1 MSILKVR
8 FSEGKALKI
17 VSGTKAVSFKDWGM
31 KESDVENFVTENI
44 SAVMGEDTG
53 LLIVGEQVVDEAGK
67 KNDLVALDSDGS
79 LVLIEIKRD
88 KADMESRHE
97 QLEFQAIR
105 YCASLA
111 TITTIDQLVDVMA
124 SKYFA
129 AHDAGYKGD
138 RPIEERAKEK
148 IEDFLQGNGSLDDF
162 NEKQRIVLISSGYD
176 DSTKSACAWLVKSG
190 VDITLVQLQP
200 VEVDGDMQIDVKQI
214 MPPDSLE
221 DSFVPFKEG
230 EKKPGSSPKGDH
242 QRKSLP
248 RMADLFEWGIV
259 KPGDAVY
266 LRGRREASLAKV
278 VDSSTVEFK
287 GSEMTFNEWGNLVTG
302 WSATPIYDVTFL
314 DGQSDPKSLAQMRT
328 EYMLSHKEKD

>member
-138 RPIEERAKEK
+138 RPIEERAKGK

-230 EKKPGSSPKGDH
+230 EKKPGASLKGDH

-259 KPGDAVY
+259 KPGDTVY